1 MKTLS
6 IDVGGT
12 FVKSALVYENQLFDK
27 KSVATPESLTEL
39 TRLFHKLIADYQ
51 QKATFERVA
60 LAVPGSIT
68 DSGVVEFGGAVPY
81 LDQVNLVELIRS
93 FFSGEVV
100 VENDAKAATLGEL
113 NKGSLQNTKN
123 AAALILGTGV
133 GLGLVI
139 AGKLYK
145 GTHQQAGE
153 ISFLI
158 RDRTILGADSFVGK
172 GLSAVALIGQLAKI
186 LDLPAD
192 GKLVFE
198 QLEQTTNEEAKKL
211 FTTYCHEIAILCFNL
226 QTILDVEKIVIGG
239 GISQQNIMIDGI
251 QHSYNQLFKLSP
263 VIEQTLR
270 KIPIKAAKFQADANL
285 IGAAEVTKE

>member
-239 GISQQNIMIDGI
+239 GISQQNILIDGI

>member
-12 FVKSALVYENQLFDK
+12 LVKSALVDANQLFNK
-27 KSVATPESLTEL
+27 RSVPTPESLTEL
-39 TRLFHKLIADYQ
+39 TRLFQELIADYQ
-51 QKATFERVA
+51 QKVTFERVA
-60 LAVPGSIT
+60 LAVPGSVTGTGI
-68 DSGVVEFGGAVPY
+68 VEFGGAVPY
-81 LDQVNLVELIRS
+81 LDQVDLVALITS

-100 VENDAKAATLGEL
+100 IENDAKAATIGEM
-113 NKGSLQNTKN
+113 NQGNLQNVQN

-139 AGKLYK
+139 AGELYK
-145 GTHQQAGE
+145 GTHRQAGE

-158 RDRTILGADSFVGK
+158 RDRRILGADSFVGN
-172 GLSAVALIGQLAKI
+172 GLSAVALIEQLAQI
-186 LDLPAD
+186 FDLPAD

-198 QLEQTTNEEAKKL
+198 QLKQTTNEEAQKR
-211 FTTYCHEIAILCFNL
+211 FTAYCQEIAILCFNL
-226 QTILDVEKIVIGG
+226 QTILDIEKVVIGG
-239 GISQQNIMIDGI
+239 GISQQKILIAGI

-270 KIPIKAAKFQADANL
+270 KIPIESAKFQADANL
-285 IGAAEVTKE
+285 IGAAEVTNE